1 MADRELITTSF
12 IRMKLLTIF
21 AGYRVVNRRLKP
33 TSARFKSMKYE
44 KSWHLAKRNGK
55 ELR

>member
-1 MADRELITTSF
+1 LADRDLITTSF